1 MKKARLSIVIIFS
14 IFISLIFTNVY
25 AGSVNVSFSG
35 NDTVYV
41 GDTIDL
47 IVNVS
52 NINGLTNG
60 MATLQADLIYED
72 GYLEYVNSQ
81 DVSDD
86 LSVSYG
92 TKTKRFVALG
102 LGGESIS
109 SSGNLLK
116 ITFKAKTKGTTTVNL
131 SNTVVG
137 DTSAIVHTANVTP
150 KKITIIDKEES
161 SSEPSGGGSGKKD
174 DTPSDS
180 GSKGSSSTGTSK
192 SSGTSSSSSK
202 SSSSKSSDATL
213 SKLLVNDSKMSPTFS
228 KDVTSYNI
236 EVASNVT
243 KAVVDFVPTDSKAK
257 AELIGNTTLGD
268 GVTILQVVVTAEDG
282 TKKTYTLNITKST
295 EESNSKLLLLN
306 VSEAD
311 NLDFDEDTYSYRI
324 NVKNNV
330 KKLTIDAIPKAKGS
344 KVTILGNGKLS
355 TGSNMVVV
363 KVTDKNGFSSY
374 YKLNVNRSDKITL
387 FGIDIIYW
395 FIILFGLLFLLLLI
409 LFLWKRRKEEEEEEQ
424 EPKTIKL
431 EVVNKEEENKDIYD
445 DIVTK
450 DEIIEAIEEKNSKKL
465 KMLLTQEEANRLKDE
480 LKKEEKEE
488 TPSSSS
494 DSSEYEEYEK
504 K

>member
-1 MKKARLSIVIIFS
+1 
-14 IFISLIFTNVY
+14 
-25 AGSVNVSFSG
+25 
-35 NDTVYV
+35 
-41 GDTIDL
+41 
-47 IVNVS
+47 
-52 NINGLTNG
+52 
-60 MATLQADLIYED
+60 
-72 GYLEYVNSQ
+72 
-81 DVSDD
+81 
-86 LSVSYG
+86 
-92 TKTKRFVALG
+92 
-102 LGGESIS
+102 
-109 SSGNLLK
+109 
-116 ITFKAKTKGTTTVNL
+116 
-131 SNTVVG
+131 
-137 DTSAIVHTANVTP
+137 
-150 KKITIIDKEES
+150 
-161 SSEPSGGGSGKKD
+161 
-174 DTPSDS
+174 
-180 GSKGSSSTGTSK
+180 
-192 SSGTSSSSSK
+192 
-202 SSSSKSSDATL
+202 
-213 SKLLVNDSKMSPTFS
+213 MSPSFS

-236 EVASNVT
+236 IVASNVN

-257 AELIGNTTLGD
+257 AQLVGNTNLSD
-268 GVTILQVVVTAEDG
+268 GVNILQVVVTAEDG

-355 TGSNMVVV
+355 NGSNMVVV
-363 KVTDKNGFSSY
+363 QVTDKNGFSSY
-374 YKLNVNRSDKITL
+374 YKLNVNKSDKVTLLGIDILFWFIGL
-387 FGIDIIYW
+387 FGI
-395 FIILFGLLFLLLLI
+395 LFLLLLI
-409 LFLWKRRKEEEEEEQ
+409 IFLLKRRKDDDEEEEET
-424 EPKTIKL
+424 KTIKL

-445 DIVTK
+445 DSVTK